1 MNNLDPVFAFDYPEN
16 TTIALLCEQPLRQSP
31 DGTIVPG
38 IAEVTN
44 PDELTYV
51 ITVRD
56 GVTFWNG
63 DPVTADDV
71 AFSLG
76 RNMDPAI
83 PGFYGA
89 QYSNVASIDV
99 TDERTVT
106 VTMTAPDMWFRGTL
120 ASSSAWIVQK
130 SFVEAAGPDFGNPT
144 GRTMCSGSYQLG
156 DWSIGSPL
164 QVVRNDNYWDPSVKP
179 LVGAIEFVGAP
190 DPIALSAALQAG
202 DIDGY
207 YAFAS
212 IPTLNELK
220 QDSNVTVTEGAGYQ
234 FDALLLAP
242 REGSPLADV
251 RVRQAL
257 SKAIDRQGYIDTVLV
272 GAAQPAKSY
281 AAPGTWGY
289 ARDVFEAGYDA
300 LPDPTQ
306 DLDAARQLVADA
318 GAEGGSFTIGLIG
331 EVPGLVAEGALFQK
345 AAEDIGL
352 SVEIKTLPGRPVH
365 LVVHRPGRPRRRR
378 RLVHGRLRRRR
389 RPGDGARG
397 SRHCPAATS
406 NYLGYDNPTVTDLL
420 ARARAAADDAERAA
434 AHRRGAGDHR
444 RGAAA
449 DPGGAPPQHADHL
462 VRAHRR
468 RGIVLDDVR
477 TLGEPARRRLSH
489 HADHGLVPLGRRPC
503 RTPRRGAVDLELRD
517 LQRRVAGARFAA
529 RRALERAHVA
539 TRAAGA
545 AARLAS
551 TSTTRSSLRYVKWL
565 GNAVRGDFGISV
577 ASRDEVSRLI
587 SGRIWITGQLV
598 LYASILILLIGI
610 GLGLLAGSA
619 PRHRRLVGARH
630 DGAPR
635 SRAGVRRRHAAD
647 DRVRGR
653 ARLVPGARR
662 RRRLR
667 RPDPAPHAACRRAR
681 AVVGGARGAGDPG
694 RGARGVRARARA
706 DRREPRHPAS
716 PARAAPRGPQRGR
729 ARSPRSAASRSPRCS
744 RCRRSSSAP
753 SRSTGS
759 AATWSRRRAPRT
771 SPWCRASRW

>member
-1 MNNLDPVFAFDYPEN
+1 MRTSHRLAFASAALLLVTACSSGDDASTATDESSAAADETSAPAESSAGSAADSATASEADGGLAALGLATTTPAGMQPVDSITWALYRDVNNLDPVFAFDYPEN
-16 TTIALLCEQPLRQSP
+16 TTLALLCEQPLRQSP

-44 PDELTYV
+44 PDDLTYV
-51 ITVRD
+51 ITLRD

-120 ASSSAWIVQK
+120 ASSSAWVVQK

-144 GRTMCSGSYQLG
+144 GRTMCTGSYQLG

-212 IPTLNELK
+212 IPTLDELK

-289 ARDVFEAGYDA
+289 AREVFEAGYAA

-352 SVEIKTLPGRPVH
+352 SVEIKSYPADQYISLFI
-365 LVVHRPGRPRRRR
+365 
-378 RLVHGRLRRRR
+378 
-389 RPGDGARG
+389 D
-397 SRHCPAATS
+397 PAARADVDAWFTVAYGDAADPGTVLAAAVTPGG
-406 NYLGYDNPTVTDLL
+406 NLNFLGYDNPTVTDLL
-420 ARARAAADDAERAA
+420 AQARAATDDAERA
-434 AHRRGAGDHR
+434 
-444 RGAAA
+444 
-449 DPGGAPPQHADHL
+449 QL
-462 VRAHRR
+462 
-468 RGIVLDDVR
+468 IVDAQAIIAEELPLIPVALPHN
-477 TLGEPARRRLSH
+477 TLITSSEL
-489 HADHGLVPLGRRPC
+489 
-503 RTPRRGAVDLELRD
+503 TGAV
-517 LQRRVAGARFAA
+517 
-529 RRALERAHVA
+529 
-539 TRAAGA
+539 
-545 AARLAS
+545 AS
-551 TSTTRSSLRYVKWL
+551 FSMMYAPWANQL
-565 GNAVRGDFGISV
+565 G
-577 ASRDEVSRLI
+577 
-587 SGRIWITGQLV
+587 
-598 LYASILILLIGI
+598 
-610 GLGLLAGSA
+610 
-619 PRHRRLVGARH
+619 
-630 DGAPR
+630 
-635 SRAGVRRRHAAD
+635 GV
-647 DRVRGR
+647 
-653 ARLVPGARR
+653 
-662 RRRLR
+662 
-667 RPDPAPHAACRRAR
+667 
-681 AVVGGARGAGDPG
+681 
-694 RGARGVRARARA
+694 
-706 DRREPRHPAS
+706 
-716 PARAAPRGPQRGR
+716 
-729 ARSPRSAASRSPRCS
+729 
-744 RCRRSSSAP
+744 
-753 SRSTGS
+753 
-759 AATWSRRRAPRT
+759 
-771 SPWCRASRW
+771 